1 MLSDGDPSLAS
12 EPFRLRWDVFL
23 SFRGED
29 TRHGITKNLYY
40 SLQSHGIRVF
50 MDDDGLGRG
59 EEISQSL
66 IQAIEDSAAS
76 IVIISPDYASSRWCL
91 EELARICELRRLI
104 LPVFY
109 RVDPSDVRHQRRS
122 FEVAFGKH
130 KDRFVGEEEKI
141 LRWRKALR
149 KVADTAGWVF
159 NGETES
165 DEKGLI
171 RVLVKEVLKQLSN
184 TPINVARHAVGLD
197 SRVEELMRL
206 LNVRSNSVEVLGLH
220 GMGGIGKTTLAKALY
235 NKLLGHEFECRSF
248 ISNVRECSAKV
259 DGLLSLQSK
268 LIDDL
273 QTKLDGN
280 CSYRIVQP
288 ANSVNANKQAIRR
301 IIGEKKVLVV
311 LDDVG
316 DISQLNAL
324 SAEIAYYS
332 GGSRIIITTRDKELL
347 HENYVNQIYEVREL
361 YPEEALELFSY
372 HALSREKPTDEF
384 LNLSKQIVSL
394 TGRLPLALEVFGSFL
409 FDKRTLT
416 EWEDSLKK
424 LRQIRPQNLQ
434 EVLKISFDGL
444 DKEEQCIFLD
454 IACFFV
460 KLEMKREDAIDILRG
475 CGFKAKIAITVLTR
489 KSLIKISADDI
500 LWMHDQL
507 RDMGRQIVQEE
518 NLTDPGKR
526 SRLWDCEEIMSVL
539 KNNKGTRDI
548 QGIILD
554 IRRKFVMDPDNE
566 EDVVLC
572 TEPFEQMVSL
582 RLLEINNSKL
592 EGKFKCLP
600 AELRWLQWHR
610 CTLKN
615 LGSDF
620 CPQKLAVLDLSDS
633 KINCL
638 WGSHSNLPAHNLMVM
653 NLQRCC
659 NLATIPDLSGYQ
671 ALEKLVLENCGRLIR
686 IHESVGSIRSL
697 LHLNMR
703 DCSSL
708 VELPSDVSGLKSLQT
723 LILSS
728 CFKLKTL
735 PEGLG
740 SMKSL
745 KELLLDNTAIEKL
758 PESVYRLTKLEKLS
772 LTGCRSLEQL
782 PKYIGNLSSLKE
794 LYLDDCVL
802 KELPDSAGS
811 LVNLE
816 ILSLWRCESLTTIPD
831 AVGNL
836 KLLVNLLISGEAIEE
851 LPSSIG
857 KISYLKDLSI
867 GKCSLVNQ
875 LPDSINGLVNV
886 VELQLDGTPIT
897 YLPNQIGDLKSLQK
911 LTMRKCPLTLL
922 PESIGNLLGLSNL
935 TIFKANITE
944 LPESIG
950 RLENLTMLRLNE
962 CERLCKL
969 PASIGDLKSLHHLW
983 MEKTAVTELP
993 DTFGK
998 LSNLM
1003 VLKMAKR
1010 PLTSLHRNNCQ
1021 EDAANLSTKGKP
1033 ISVVLPT
1040 SFSNL
1045 SLLRDLDAHAWR
1057 LSGKIPDDFEKLCS
1071 LEILNLGR
1079 TNFSHLPTSLRG
1091 VSHLKK
1097 LLLSDCRELESLPP
1111 LPSSLEEVNLCNC
1124 VSLERIDDLSNLR
1137 KLEELNL
1144 TNCEKVV
1151 DIPGLESLESL
1162 RRLFM
1167 SDCNACSS
1175 AVRKRF
1181 SKVCL
1186 KNMSHLSMPGSS
1198 TPDWFFQ
1205 DQVIFSSPKNREIK
1219 GVILAAIVSL
1229 NHHFPDD
1236 LRDLPVVPDVQVEL
1250 FKGKKNT
1257 FKSGLYLRG
1266 VPITNRDNLYL
1277 CRYPPCHPLVLSL
1290 EDGIK
1295 IQLTKQ
1301 NSPTAQGVE
1310 LKEGGIYFVF
1320 DDDDDY
1326 EGNEEPL
1333 KESQQSVSQ
1342 RLANFFHSLEDGD
1355 QNSGGA
1361 KVGPE
1366 GAQAPP
1372 NFGRTINLVAIV
1384 VATII
1389 FVRTIRTIKNS
1400 F

>member
-1 MLSDGDPSLAS
+1 MLNDGNPSSAS

-29 TRHGITKNLYY
+29 TRHGITKNLYHE
-40 SLQSHGIRVF
+40 LKSHGVRVF
-50 MDDDGLGRG
+50 MDDDGLRRG
-59 EEISQSL
+59 EEISPSL
-66 IQAIEDSAAS
+66 LQAIEDSAAS

-91 EELARICELRRLI
+91 EELARICELKRLI

-109 RVDPSDVRHQRRS
+109 SVDPSDVRHQRGS
-122 FEVAFGKH
+122 FLVAFRRH
-130 KDRFVGEEEKI
+130 EARYVDEMEKV
-141 LRWRKALR
+141 LRWRKAIR

-165 DEKGLI
+165 DEKELI
-171 RVLVKEVLKQLSN
+171 RVLVKEVLKRLSN
-184 TPINVARHAVGLD
+184 TPMNVARHAVGLD

-248 ISNVRECSAKV
+248 ISNVRERSATV
-259 DGLLSLQSK
+259 DGLLSLQRK

-273 QTKLDGN
+273 QTNLDRDGSN
-280 CSYRIVQP
+280 RIARP
-288 ANSVNANKQAIRR
+288 ANSVNANKQAIRG
-301 IIGEKKVLVV
+301 IIEENKVLVV
-311 LDDVG
+311 LDDVD
-316 DISQLNAL
+316 DICQLKTL
-324 SAEIAYYS
+324 SAEIEYYS
-332 GGSRIIITTRDKELL
+332 GGSRIIITTRDKEVL

-361 YPEEALELFSY
+361 SPDEARELFSY
-372 HALSREKPTDEF
+372 HALGREKPTNEF

-394 TGRLPLALEVFGSFL
+394 TGQLPLALEVFGSFL

-424 LRQIRPQNLQ
+424 LGQIRPQNLQ

-460 KLEMKREDAIDILRG
+460 KMQMKREDAIDILRG
-475 CGFKAKIAITVLTR
+475 CGFKAKIAVTVLSR
-489 KSLIKISADDI
+489 KSLIKISENDT
-500 LWMHDQL
+500 LGMHDQL
-507 RDMGRQIVQEE
+507 RDMGRQIVQEQ

-526 SRLWDCEEIMSVL
+526 SRLWDCEEIMTVL

-548 QGIILD
+548 EGIILGSK
-554 IRRKFVMDPDNE
+554 RKFFKDPDSE
-566 EDVVLC
+566 EDAVLC
-572 TEPFEQMVSL
+572 TEPFKQMVSL

-592 EGKFKCLP
+592 EGKFTYLP
-600 AELRWLQWHR
+600 AELRWLQWHG

-620 CPQKLAVLDLSDS
+620 CPQKLAVLDLSGS
-633 KINCL
+633 TINCL
-638 WGSHSNLPAHNLMVM
+638 GSPHSNSPAQNLMVM
-653 NLQRCC
+653 NLDGCY

-671 ALEKLVLENCGRLIR
+671 VLEKLVLENCGRLIR

-723 LILSS
+723 LILSGCS
-728 CFKLKTL
+728 KLKAL

-740 SMKSL
+740 SMRSL

-758 PESVYRLTKLEKLS
+758 PESVYHLSKLEKLS
-772 LTGCRSLEQL
+772 LTGCRSLEEL

-794 LYLDDCVL
+794 LYLNGCVL
-802 KELPDSAGS
+802 KELPESAGS

-831 AVGNL
+831 TVGNL

-867 GKCSLVNQ
+867 GKCSLVNK

-897 YLPNQIGDLKSLQK
+897 YLPDQIGDLKSLQK

-969 PASIGDLKSLHHLW
+969 PASIGNLKSLHHLW

-993 DTFGK
+993 DNFGM

-1010 PLTSLHRNNCQ
+1010 PLTSLQRNNCQ

-1079 TNFSHLPTSLRG
+1079 TNFSHLPTSLGG

-1097 LLLSDCRELESLPP
+1097 LLLSDCRKLESLPP
-1111 LPSSLEEVNLCNC
+1111 LPSSLEELNLCNC
-1124 VSLERIDDLSNLR
+1124 VSLESIVDLSDLR
-1137 KLEELNL
+1137 KLQELNL
-1144 TNCEKVV
+1144 TNCEKVI
-1151 DIPGLESLESL
+1151 DILGLESSESL

-1167 SDCNACSS
+1167 SDCKACSS
-1175 AVRKRF
+1175 AVRKSF
-1181 SKVCL
+1181 SKVFL
-1186 KNMSHLSMPGSS
+1186 KNMRNLSMPGSS
-1198 TPDWFFQ
+1198 IPDWFFQ
-1205 DQVIFSSPKNREIK
+1205 DEVIFSSPKNREIK
-1219 GVILAAIVSL
+1219 GVILAVIVSL
-1229 NHHFPDD
+1229 NHHFPDN
-1236 LRDLPVVPDVQVEL
+1236 LRDLPTVPHVQVE
-1250 FKGKKNT
+1250 F
-1257 FKSGLYLRG
+1257 LRG
-1266 VPITNRDNLYL
+1266 EDYTFRSVLNLKGVPNTNGDNLYL
-1277 CRYPPCHPLVLSL
+1277 CRYPAWHSL
-1290 EDGIK
+1290 ILGLKDGIK
-1295 IQLTKQ
+1295 IHLTKQ

-1310 LKEGGIYFVF
+1310 LKKAGIYLVF

-1342 RLANFFHSLEDGD
+1342 RLANFFHSLKDGD
-1355 QNSGGA
+1355 QNSGEA
-1361 KVGPE
+1361 KMVLRFPFKKNHE
-1366 GAQAPP
+1366 GWIVESSPDEWSSMAYSRLP
-1372 NFGRTINLVAIV
+1372 NSLRA
-1384 VATII
+1384 
-1389 FVRTIRTIKNS
+1389 
-1400 F
+1400 

>member
-1 MLSDGDPSLAS
+1 MLNDEDPSLAS

-29 TRHGITKNLYY
+29 TRHGIIKNLYN
-40 SLQSHGIRVF
+40 SLQSHGVRVF
-50 MDDDGLGRG
+50 MDDDCLRRG
-59 EEISQSL
+59 EEISPSL

-76 IVIISPDYASSRWCL
+76 IVIISPDYAASRWCL
-91 EELARICELRRLI
+91 EELARICELKRLM

-109 RVDPSDVRHQRRS
+109 RVDPSDVRHQRES
-122 FEVAFGKH
+122 FKVAF
-130 KDRFVGEEEKI
+130 KDYEERFKSEEKKVS
-141 LRWRKALR
+141 RWKDAMG
-149 KVADTAGWVF
+149 KVANTAGWVF

-165 DEKGLI
+165 DEEELI
-171 RVLVKEVLKQLSN
+171 RVLVKEVLKRLSN
-184 TPINVARHAVGLD
+184 TPMNVARQAVGLD

-206 LNVRSNSVEVLGLH
+206 LNVRPNSVKVLGLH
-220 GMGGIGKTTLAKALY
+220 GMGGIGKTTFAQALY

-248 ISNVRECSAKV
+248 ISNVRERSATV

-273 QTKLDGN
+273 QTHLDRDGSN
-280 CSYRIVQP
+280 RIVQP
-288 ANSVNANKQAIRR
+288 ANSVNANKQAIRG
-301 IIGEKKVLVV
+301 IIGENKVLVV
-311 LDDVG
+311 LDDVD
-316 DISQLNAL
+316 DISQLKAL
-324 SAEIAYYS
+324 SAEIEYYS
-332 GGSRIIITTRDKELL
+332 GGSRIIITTRDKEVL
-347 HENYVNQIYEVREL
+347 HENYVNQIYKVRVL
-361 YPEEALELFSY
+361 STDEAQELFSY
-372 HALSREKPTDEF
+372 HALGREKPTNEF

-424 LRQIRPQNLQ
+424 LRQTRPQNLQ
-434 EVLKISFDGL
+434 EVLKLSFNGL

-460 KLEMKREDAIDILRG
+460 KMEMKREDAIDILRG
-475 CGFKAKIAITVLTR
+475 CGFNAKNAIRVLTR
-489 KSLIKISADDI
+489 KSLIRISVDDT

-507 RDMGRQIVQEE
+507 REMGRQIVQEE

-526 SRLWDCEEIMSVL
+526 SRLWDHEEIMTVL
-539 KNNKGTRDI
+539 NNNKGTRDI
-548 QGIILD
+548 EGIILGSK
-554 IRRKFVMDPDNE
+554 RKFFKDPDNE
-566 EDVVLC
+566 EDVVIC
-572 TEPFEQMVSL
+572 TEPFKQMVSL

-592 EGKFKCLP
+592 KWKFKYLP
-600 AELRWLQWHR
+600 AELRWLQWHGR
-610 CTLKN
+610 TLKN

-633 KINCL
+633 KINSLSSKINSL
-638 WGSHSNLPAHNLMVM
+638 WRKINSLWRKINSLWSPHSNLMAQNLMVM
-653 NLQRCC
+653 NLHGCY

-671 ALEKLVLENCGRLIR
+671 ALEKLVLERCRRLNS
-686 IHESVGSIRSL
+686 IHKSVGGLSSL

-708 VELPSDVSGLKSLQT
+708 VKLPSDVSGLKSLQT
-723 LILSS
+723 LILSGCS
-728 CFKLKTL
+728 KLKAL

-758 PESVYRLTKLEKLS
+758 PESVYHLTKLEKLS

-782 PKYIGNLSSLKE
+782 PEYIGKLSSLKE

-811 LVNLE
+811 LANLE
-816 ILSLWRCESLTTIPD
+816 ILSLWRCESLTAIPD
-831 AVGNL
+831 TVGNL

-857 KISYLKDLSI
+857 KISYLKELSI
-867 GKCSLVNQ
+867 GKCCLVNK

-886 VELQLDGTPIT
+886 VELQLDGTSIT
-897 YLPNQIGDLKSLQK
+897 YLPGQIGDLKSLQK

-922 PESIGNLLGLSNL
+922 PESIGNLLGLSDL

-962 CERLCKL
+962 CERLCEL
-969 PASIGDLKSLHHLW
+969 PVSIGNLKSLDCLW

-993 DTFGK
+993 DTFGM
-998 LSNLM
+998 LSNLT

-1010 PLTSLHRNNCQ
+1010 PLDNLHRNNCQ
-1021 EDAANLSTKGKP
+1021 EDATNLSTKGKP

-1045 SLLRDLDAHAWR
+1045 SLLQNLDARGWR

-1079 TNFSHLPTSLRG
+1079 TNFSQLPSSLKG

-1097 LLLSDCRELESLPP
+1097 LLLSDCRKLESLPP

-1124 VSLERIDDLSNLR
+1124 VSLESIADLSKLR

-1151 DIPGLESLESL
+1151 DIPCLESLESL
-1162 RRLFM
+1162 RKLFM

-1186 KNMSHLSMPGSS
+1186 KNMSNLSMPGSS
-1198 TPDWFFQ
+1198 TPDWFVQ

-1219 GVILAAIVSL
+1219 GVILVVIVSL
-1229 NHHFPDD
+1229 NHHFPDN
-1236 LRDLPVVPDVQVEL
+1236 LRDLPVVPHVQVEL
-1250 FKGKKNT
+1250 LRGKKT
-1257 FKSGLYLRG
+1257 MFRSGLYLKG
-1266 VPITNRDNLYL
+1266 LPNTNGDNLYL
-1277 CRYPPCHPLVLSL
+1277 CRYPARHPLVSGL

-1301 NSPTAQGVE
+1301 NPPTAQGVE
-1310 LKEGGIYFVF
+1310 LRKAGIYLVF

-1326 EGNEEPL
+1326 EGNEEIL

-1342 RLANFFHSLEDGD
+1342 RLANFFQSE
-1355 QNSGGA
+1355 
-1361 KVGPE
+1361 
-1366 GAQAPP
+1366 
-1372 NFGRTINLVAIV
+1372 RW
-1384 VATII
+1384 
-1389 FVRTIRTIKNS
+1389 
-1400 F
+1400 